1 MCLLRRNKTRRIMF
15 DRIDIGREQDGR
27 ERQVGGWRVVASAW
41 VLVLVFLLLLGG
53 VSAVAG
59 QHRGAAPLRPPIGAF
74 IPQHDPCSGPGVPS
88 APGRD
93 GCKSIQLTPDRSHW
107 SDYW

>member
-1 MCLLRRNKTRRIMF
+1 MF
-15 DRIDIGREQDGR
+15 DRIDIGREQDGN

-59 QHRGAAPLRPPIGAF
+59 QHRAAAPHRPAAGAV
-74 IPQHDPCSGPGVPS
+74 IPHHDPCTGPGVPS
-88 APGRD
+88 ARGRD
-93 GCKSIQLTPDRSHW
+93 GCKSIQLSTDRSHW

>member
-1 MCLLRRNKTRRIMF
+1 MF
-15 DRIDIGREQDGR
+15 DRIDIGREQDGN

-53 VSAVAG
+53 VSAVAC
-59 QHRGAAPLRPPIGAF
+59 QHSGGAPLRPLARAA

-88 APGRD
+88 APGTD
-93 GCKSIQLTPDRSHW
+93 GCKSIQLTHDRSHW